1 MAHHRFKVGQLV
13 DFAPSRPG
21 VPAPGRQYEIIR
33 LLPAGGGEF
42 QYWVKSKSE
51 PFERVAKESELS
63 RRSEWPFFAPG
74 LRVARGA
81 ARRAWARLVGTLRV
95 PLEPTLLDPHCYQ
108 GGLSPPARR
117 CDHGIDRFEAVLH
130 TE

>member
-33 LLPAGGGEF
+33 LLPADGGEF
-42 QYWVKSKSE
+42 QYRVKSKSE

-63 RRSEWPFFAPG
+63 RRSPM
-74 LRVARGA
+74 
-81 ARRAWARLVGTLRV
+81 
-95 PLEPTLLDPHCYQ
+95 
-108 GGLSPPARR
+108 
-117 CDHGIDRFEAVLH
+117 
-130 TE
+130 